1 MSRRGAAPQITKK
14 HLARAERERIQRRW
28 IASGTI
34 LTAVLLI
41 GILAYGWADLN
52 YLQPRKPIVVVGS
65 ERITIRQF
73 QGRVKLAQ
81 ADLVSQYQQYQQI
94 ASLLGG
100 DLNTQTSLQQ
110 QLGQIEQQL
119 ANPVLLGQSIMESMV
134 NDVFIRNEARTRGIT
149 VTEGEIDEVI
159 EQGFGYFPNGT
170 PTFEPTP
177 TVDPTQQAAPTSTA
191 TPGSSPTPTASAT
204 PGNSPTPT
212 LSPSPRPTATT
223 FTQQAFETAVKDYMV
238 NLKDT
243 LGAEESDLRAR
254 VEASLYRQRIQ
265 EAFAKE
271 TPDEQEQVLASHILV
286 ADEDTAK
293 QVLARLDAGDDWE
306 ALAGE
311 YSTDTSNKDKGGDLG
326 WFPRGQMVSEF
337 ETAAFDAPVGEIVGP
352 VLSSFGWHLIKV
364 EGHEVRAVDAA
375 ILSQQR
381 QAAFGDWLTAQRDQ
395 TEVVITSGWE
405 AFVPTVAGLA
415 TPVPSP

>member
-1 MSRRGAAPQITKK
+1 
-14 HLARAERERIQRRW
+14 
-28 IASGTI
+28 
-34 LTAVLLI
+34 
-41 GILAYGWADLN
+41 
-52 YLQPRKPIVVVGS
+52 
-65 ERITIRQF
+65 
-73 QGRVKLAQ
+73 
-81 ADLVSQYQQYQQI
+81 
-94 ASLLGG
+94 
-100 DLNTQTSLQQ
+100 
-110 QLGQIEQQL
+110 
-119 ANPVLLGQSIMESMV
+119 
-134 NDVFIRNEARTRGIT
+134 
-149 VTEGEIDEVI
+149 
-159 EQGFGYFPNGT
+159 
-170 PTFEPTP
+170 
-177 TVDPTQQAAPTSTA
+177 
-191 TPGSSPTPTASAT
+191 
-204 PGNSPTPT
+204 
-212 LSPSPRPTATT
+212 
-223 FTQQAFETAVKDYMV
+223 MV